1 MQKLGAEPKRGRG
14 RPKSSVR
21 WTVELASREFGP
33 NPRTLAK
40 ALARESIEPGED
52 GKYSTADI
60 IAVTFGDQEAAEL
73 RLTLAQAEQIER
85 KNRVAA
91 GRLMDVET
99 VIKFNEQVAAA
110 MRERVLA
117 LDIPHTTKEALLTD
131 LQKLDDYALQRS
143 EFSKDQEPDEAGADA
158 AAEPDAEP
166 VG

>member
-1 MQKLGAEPKRGRG
+1 MEIA
-14 RPKSSVR
+14 
-21 WTVELASREFGP
+21 AREFGCD
-33 NPRTLAK
+33 RKTIAK

-60 IAVTFGDQEAAEL
+60 IAVTFGDQDAADL

-91 GRLMDVET
+91 GRLIDVDA
-99 VIKFNEQVAAA
+99 VIRFNEQVAAA

-117 LDIPHTTKEALLTD
+117 LDIPHTTKEALLGD
-131 LQKLDDYALQRS
+131 LQKLDDSALQRS
-143 EFSKDQEPDEAGADA
+143 EFSKNQEEDAEGSDA
-158 AAEPDAEP
+158 AAEPDTDA

>member
-1 MQKLGAEPKRGRG
+1 MDRRA
-14 RPKSSVR
+14 
-21 WTVELASREFGP
+21 
-33 NPRTLAK
+33 LAK

-60 IAVTFGDQEAAEL
+60 IAVTFGDQEAADL

-91 GRLMDVET
+91 GRLMDVDA
-99 VIKFNEQVAAA
+99 VIRFNEQVSAA

-117 LDIPHTTKEALLTD
+117 LDIPHATKEALLGD
-131 LQKLDDYALQRS
+131 LQKLDDDQLQRS
-143 EFSKDQEPDEAGADA
+143 EFSKNQEEDEEGADA
-158 AAEPDAEP
+158 TAEPDADA